1 MKKQSA
7 LLLLMLVIVLSGVT
21 YAQTNPTLKR
31 TTYKNDKLDFGSGGT
46 LEITGAPIGSIKIE
60 GGASNEVEIAATI
73 EVQAQNEADLAT
85 LSSVTGFV
93 LDESLGRTGISSVG
107 VNDKSIIKQL
117 GKKAA
122 RLLVGMPYR
131 IDYVIKVPRFCDL
144 IVDGGRG
151 ELSISGVEGV
161 IRANFLESDAKIELV
176 GGSLTATI
184 AKGSVN
190 LSIPTRSW
198 RGRFADVNLASG
210 TMDVRFPAGLNAEVD
225 GTILRT
231 GKIENTFA
239 DLKPRTRKGEF
250 TEKLIAAKS
259 GVGGIGLKFTVGD
272 GTIRFSLYDG
282 GE

>member
-122 RLLVGMPYR
+122 KSLVGMPYR

-250 TEKLIAAKS
+250 TDKLIAAKS

>member
-122 RLLVGMPYR
+122 KSLVGMPYR

>member
-1 MKKQSA
+1 
-7 LLLLMLVIVLSGVT
+7 MLVIVLSGVT
-21 YAQTNPTLKR
+21 HAQTNPTLKR

-122 RLLVGMPYR
+122 RSLVGMPYR

-250 TEKLIAAKS
+250 TDKLIAAKS
-259 GVGGIGLKFTVGD
+259 GVGGIALKFTVGD